1 MPTVSDGPSQELE
14 IGQVLKALSD
24 EHRRH
29 IIIELA
35 ADPSDGERTCN
46 SFELPLSKQT
56 VSHHFKTL
64 VSAGLIHQVNY
75 GNRQGISLRRAE
87 INAKF
92 PGLLDILVQ
101 S

>member
-1 MPTVSDGPSQELE
+1 MPATIDTPSQDME
-14 IGQVLKALSD
+14 IGQVLKALAD
-24 EHRRH
+24 EHRRQ

-35 ADPSDGERTCN
+35 ADPLDGERTCN

-64 VSAGLIHQVNY
+64 VSAGLINQVNY
-75 GNRQGISLRRAE
+75 GNRQGITLHRAE
-87 INAKF
+87 INARF
-92 PGLLDILVQ
+92 PGLLDILIQ

>member
-1 MPTVSDGPSQELE
+1 MPETLDVLSEHLD
-14 IGQVLKALSD
+14 IGQVLKALAD
-24 EHRRH
+24 EHRRR

-35 ADPSDGERTCN
+35 ADPLDGERTCN

-64 VSAGLIHQVNY
+64 VAAGLINQVNY

-92 PGLLDILVQ
+92 PGLLDILIQ